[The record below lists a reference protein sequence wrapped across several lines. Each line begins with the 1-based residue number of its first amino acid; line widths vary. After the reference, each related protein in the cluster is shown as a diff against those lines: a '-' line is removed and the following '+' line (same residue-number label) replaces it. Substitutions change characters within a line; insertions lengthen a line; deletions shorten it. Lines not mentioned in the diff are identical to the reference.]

1 MLEPEN
7 GKRIYESARYVQIS
21 FKLVLHMLFG
31 NCRCSCQFH
40 SMLCFYNSTCTN
52 HVLAYVCVERN
63 CRFDDIYRL
72 RVCCVCHRIIHVI
85 NVNGKHFEKI
95 QLSRRRLDLSFGK
108 HTYSAS
114 ILVFFSDVSEL
125 EPNFFSSASFR
136 GQKVIFTYAYR
147 MDGCVGLH
155 SHPTALFVVN
165 IFMIFIYHSFRPQK

>member
-1 MLEPEN
+1 MASVSVGCHAFVWRSWRYWMLEPEN

-21 FKLVLHMLFG
+21 FKLVLHMLFA

-95 QLSRRRLDLSFGK
+95 QLSRRRLDLFFGK

-114 ILVFFSDVSEL
+114 ILVFFPTWANLSRI
-125 EPNFFSSASFR
+125 SF
-136 GQKVIFTYAYR
+136 
-147 MDGCVGLH
+147 LLL
-155 SHPTALFVVN
+155 LFAG
-165 IFMIFIYHSFRPQK
+165 KK